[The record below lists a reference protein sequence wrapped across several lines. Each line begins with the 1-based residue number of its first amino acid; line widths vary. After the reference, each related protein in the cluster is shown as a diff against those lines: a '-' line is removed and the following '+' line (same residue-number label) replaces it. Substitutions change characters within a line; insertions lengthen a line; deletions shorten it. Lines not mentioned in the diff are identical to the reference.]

1 MLILTRKKDERIMI
15 GDGIVITVVQ
25 ILADRRVRLG
35 IEAPSDVP
43 VHREEV
49 YDEIQQKKAS
59 DVRPAVGSTVKV
71 RSLIGGSVHEGHVTE
86 LPDKKELFYLQIE
99 KVDGQPKEPGT
110 YLIPF
115 LHRIN
120 ELL

>member
-1 MLILTRKKDERIMI
+1 VLILTRKKDERIMI

-115 LHRIN
+115 LYRID

>member
-99 KVDGQPKEPGT
+99 KVDGQPKKPGT

-115 LHRIN
+115 LYRID